1 VAQPTTEP
9 EAPAAP
15 EESVLRRGGAA
26 TAILRAFVVRREAS
40 IVLVAIALVIYFQSV
55 NSNFLS
61 AGNLPVIAQFV
72 AAAAIIAAGE
82 VMLMIGGE
90 IDLSVGQVFAL
101 SPFIMFFA
109 MEDYGLPFALAVVAA
124 LLVSAFIGLV
134 NGTITCLL
142 GVPSFITTLGT
153 LFLINGLTLTISD
166 GFPRAVPDVSVANIF
181 GAANYSEFIWAV
193 VIILAVHTVLR
204 LTPWGLHTVA
214 GGGNPLGA
222 REAGVRV
229 NYVKIGN
236 FMLCSVLG
244 GFAGI
249 LDSTRITSI
258 LPLQG
263 GTDIMFLGVAA
274 AVIGGTSLMGG
285 SGTIIG
291 GFLGVIVLAIL
302 NIGFTILGVSAFN
315 FDLIIG
321 IAILAA
327 MILNVQIQRLK
338 NLGQIGRRGR

>member
-1 VAQPTTEP
+1 MAQPTVEP

-40 IVLVAIALVIYFQSV
+40 IVLVAIALIIYFQSV

-90 IDLSVGQVFAL
+90 IDLSVGSVFAL
-101 SPFIMFFA
+101 SPFIMYFA
-109 MEDYGLPFALAVVAA
+109 MEDYGLPFGLAVIAA

-134 NGTITCLL
+134 NGSITCLL
-142 GVPSFITTLGT
+142 GVASFITTLGM
-153 LFLINGLTLTISD
+153 LFLISGVTLTISD
-166 GFPRAVPDVSVANIF
+166 GFPRAVPDVGVANIF

-236 FMLCSVLG
+236 FMLCSVLAG
-244 GFAGI
+244 LTGI
-249 LDSTRITSI
+249 LEAFQIDSID
-258 LPLQG
+258 PLAG
-263 GTDIMFLGVAA
+263 GNTIMFQAISA
-274 AVIGGTSLMGG
+274 AVIGGTALAGG
-285 SGTIIG
+285 SGTVIG
-291 GFLGVIVLAIL
+291 ALVGALVLGIL
-302 NIGFTILGVSAFN
+302 RNGFTLQGVDAFK
-315 FDLIIG
+315 FDLILG
-321 IAILAA
+321 IAILVS
-327 MILNVQIQRLK
+327 MILNVYLSRM
-338 NLGQIGRRGR
+338 RRQGKV

>member
-109 MEDYGLPFALAVVAA
+109 MEDYGLPFAFAVVAA

-236 FMLCSVLG
+236 FMLCSVLAG
-244 GFAGI
+244 LTGI
-249 LDSTRITSI
+249 LEAFQIDSID
-258 LPLQG
+258 PLAG
-263 GTDIMFLGVAA
+263 GTGIMFQAISA
-274 AVIGGTSLMGG
+274 AVIGGTALAGG
-285 SGTIIG
+285 SGTVIG
-291 GFLGVIVLAIL
+291 ALVGALVLGIL
-302 NIGFTILGVSAFN
+302 RNGFTLQGVDAFT
-315 FDLIIG
+315 FDLILG
-321 IAILAA
+321 IAILVA
-327 MILNVQIQRLK
+327 MILNVYLSRM
-338 NLGQIGRRGR
+338 RRQGKV